1 MVGAVLFGLSM
12 AGCKDLNEGAREDF
26 SRAHTCPMDRVEA
39 RERADIRPS
48 SLRYGEDKPP
58 AEIAADPG
66 RLKMW
71 QDERTKDRQDYDSS
85 NKTFEVRGC
94 GHLTLYAC
102 MRHTKNANRAFCS
115 QYAHPPGVAKWP

>member
-1 MVGAVLFGLSM
+1 MRLVGAVLFGLSM

-94 GHLTLYAC
+94 GHLLSWRWLLRRVPRTVV
-102 MRHTKNANRAFCS
+102 F
-115 QYAHPPGVAKWP
+115 PGPCTGSPTAKS